1 MNLFKKTLSKI
12 FKSCNQQE
20 LDKIRHLI
28 KEINDLEPS
37 MATLNDSDFKEKTYN
52 LKNSIT
58 NGRKLNDSSR
68 IRS

>member
-12 FKSCNQQE
+12 FKCGNQQE

-37 MATLNDSDFKEKTYN
+37 MATLNDSD
-52 LKNSIT
+52 LKK
-58 NGRKLNDSSR
+58 KL
-68 IRS
+68 II